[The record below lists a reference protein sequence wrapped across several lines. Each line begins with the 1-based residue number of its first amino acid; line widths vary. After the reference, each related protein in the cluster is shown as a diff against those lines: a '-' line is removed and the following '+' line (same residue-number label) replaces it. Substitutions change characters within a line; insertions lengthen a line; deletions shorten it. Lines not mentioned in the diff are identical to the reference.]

1 MHYKVMNN
9 ILPFNPSLLTEN
21 DPLPIS
27 VVNSNGNPR
36 FILTCDHASQA
47 VPLHMNKLGLSQI
60 DLDRHIAW
68 DIGAANV
75 TKKLA
80 EILNAP
86 AYLSCYSRLV
96 IDCNRPLSSPTSI
109 PTISDGTL
117 IPANQNISIQEAK
130 SRANAFFWPYHSR
143 ISDDLDRM
151 SSKGATPIFT
161 AIHSFT
167 PKLTTGK
174 QRPWHIG
181 LLWEHD
187 PRLVSPLR
195 EALNILV
202 PDICIGENEPYA
214 IVGPSDYSIPEHGFN
229 RGLLHIEIEIRQDLI
244 STPQGETEWA
254 KYLAEALEKVLLK
267 IPNDNSFANPKII
280 E

>member
-1 MHYKVMNN
+1 MNN
-9 ILPFNPSLLTEN
+9 ILRFNPSLLTEN

-27 VVNSNGNPR
+27 VVNSNGKPR
-36 FILTCDHASQA
+36 FVLTCDHASRTI
-47 VPLHMNKLGLSQI
+47 PIHMNQLGLSQI

-80 EILNAP
+80 KYLNAP
-86 AYLSCYSRLV
+86 AYLSGYSRLI

-109 PTISDGTL
+109 PTISDETL
-117 IPANQNISIQEAK
+117 IPANQNISIQEANA
-130 SRANAFFWPYHSR
+130 RANTFFRPYHSR
-143 ISDDLDRM
+143 ISDDLDRLLNEGV
-151 SSKGATPIFT
+151 KPIFT

-174 QRPWHIG
+174 PRPWHIG

-187 PRLVSPLR
+187 SRLVSPLR
-195 EALNILV
+195 EALSILV
-202 PDICIGENEPYA
+202 PEICIGENEPYA

-244 STPQGETEWA
+244 STPQGETKWA
-254 KYLAEALEKVLLK
+254 KYLAKALEKVLLK
-267 IPNDNSFANPKII
+267 IPNDNSFSNPKII
-280 E
+280 K